1 MRSLVHAARM
11 RWLSSTLAAALLAAV
26 CFAALA
32 IGGVPFQLGQLQLN
46 TKKGTATLKVTVPAY
61 GKVEIVAP
69 KTVSHT
75 QVIGGPGELTV
86 PIRLRQGKPVMQ
98 LRNKGRYRVK
108 LDVFYAPQ
116 GPNQPPGGPSDLF
129 KTLTLR
135 LKG

>member
-1 MRSLVHAARM
+1 MRGFVQAARV
-11 RWLSSTLAAALLAAV
+11 RWLSLVLAAALLTAV
-26 CFAALA
+26 CFAAFA

-46 TKKGTATLKVTVPAY
+46 TEKGTATLNVTIPAY

-75 QVIGGPGELTV
+75 QVIGGPGELTL

-98 LRNKGRYRVK
+98 LRNKGRYRVR
-108 LDVFYAPQ
+108 LDVFYVPQ

-129 KTLTLR
+129 KTVTLR